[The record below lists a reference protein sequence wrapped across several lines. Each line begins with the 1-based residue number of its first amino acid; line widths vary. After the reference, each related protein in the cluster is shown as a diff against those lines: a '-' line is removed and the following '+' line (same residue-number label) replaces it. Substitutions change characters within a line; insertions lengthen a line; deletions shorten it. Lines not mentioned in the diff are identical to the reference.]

1 MKSSTR
7 ARRMARNHRRL
18 RHATLPLVALV
29 DIFTN
34 VLIFL
39 LINVGETQVLDQDRA
54 IKLPISVVEQRPDY
68 TLLIKINASEISVDG
83 RVVASVPAVLASHD
97 AQIAPLQQVLAAD
110 IARRPLTELEKQQGR
125 AVTIMGDKELPYELL
140 KRVMTTCAQADFR
153 HVAFAVDQQ
162 QPATVAAASGFG
174 PRGA

>member
-39 LINVGETQVLDQDRA
+39 LINMGETQAIDQDRA
-54 IKLPISVVEQRPDY
+54 IRLPVSVVAQRPDH
-68 TLLIKINASEISVDG
+68 TLLIKISASEISIDG
-83 RVVASVPAVLASHD
+83 RPIASVAAVLAGSET
-97 AQIAPLQQVLAAD
+97 QIAPLQQALAAD
-110 IARRPLTELEKQQGR
+110 IARRPLTGPEKQHGR
-125 AVTIMGDKELPYELL
+125 AVTIMGDKALPYELL
-140 KRVMTTCAQADFR
+140 KRVMATCAEAEFR
-153 HVAFAVDQQ
+153 NVAFAVDQQ
-162 QPATVAAASGFG
+162 QPAAVAATGGFA
-174 PRGA
+174 PRGV